1 MRTELIVDE
10 DGVLNLTDELLEST
24 GWKEGDEI
32 EFTDNKDGSFTLTKV

>member
-10 DGVLNLTDELLEST
+10 DGVLNLTDELLEAT

-32 EFTDNKDGSFTLTKV
+32 EFTDNEDGSFTLTKV